1 MTCKNLFATLQG
13 CMHNKAYILPNV
25 STVLLSFT
33 CTVDVIVW
41 YEHQCHPGGSWAL
54 FCSYHIITSYCIS
67 ITEQTT
73 AKRYLLVKYILHG
86 WRYLN
91 QSTIASCYYYVN
103 WSCRRFPCQRFS
115 CQCFPCQ
122 RYVSV
127 FHVSVFHVS
136 VSVSVSG
143 CQCQWVSV
151 FQITFLFLNAQV
163 FIFKRSG
170 FYF

>member
-1 MTCKNLFATLQG
+1 MTCKNLFATLRG
-13 CMHNKAYILPNV
+13 CTTKLILPNV

-86 WRYLN
+86 WRYFN

-103 WSCRRFPCQRFS
+103 LSCRRFS
-115 CQCFPCQ
+115 CQCQ
-122 RYVSV
+122 R
-127 FHVSVFHVS
+127 VS
-136 VSVSVSG
+136 VSVSVSV
-143 CQCQWVSV
+143 CQCFPVNLYGLS
-151 FQITFLFLNAQV
+151 FDDF
-163 FIFKRSG
+163 
-170 FYF
+170 